1 VPGQQQQKTADRI
14 AEAVAL
20 LADGW
25 TGPDAVAEGAR
36 RWGISPRQAR
46 RILASARQEVRSDMD
61 IARPEYAALTL
72 ARLDRIARR
81 AEAAEQFA
89 AAVGALRLAA
99 QIARLMSDQTMPNHR
114 R

>member
-1 VPGQQQQKTADRI
+1 MPGQQQQKTADRI

-46 RILASARQEVRSDMD
+46 RILASARKEVRSDMNLG
-61 IARPEYAALTL
+61 RPEYAGLML
-72 ARLDRIARR
+72 MRLERIARR
-81 AEAAEQFA
+81 AEAAAQYA

-99 QIARLMSDQTMPNHR
+99 QIARLMG
-114 R
+114 

>member
-25 TGPDAVAEGAR
+25 SAPEAVEEGAR

-46 RILASARQEVRSDMD
+46 RILASARKEVASDMD
-61 IARPEYAALTL
+61 LERPAYAGLTL
-72 ARLDRIARR
+72 MRLERIARR
-81 AEAAEQFA
+81 AEAAEQYA
-89 AAVGALRLAA
+89 AAVGALRLVA
-99 QIARLMSDQTMPNHR
+99 QIASLIPSSSSSNNR